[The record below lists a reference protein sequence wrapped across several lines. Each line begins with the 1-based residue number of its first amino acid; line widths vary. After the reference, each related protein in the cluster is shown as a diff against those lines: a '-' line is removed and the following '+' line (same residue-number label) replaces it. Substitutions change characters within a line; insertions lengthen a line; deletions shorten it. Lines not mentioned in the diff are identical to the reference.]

1 MMNFEVLCS
10 QNPDLKIY
18 RADSPE
24 FAEYGKLRTGYE
36 LEPVFRWAETVAVP
50 EQGNL
55 YRASDPEVESI
66 PVIRELMTDIYG
78 GSPAQA
84 GPCCGRNQVLNGI
97 EYHVGSET
105 AIAVK
110 PCVLFLG
117 RLRDMAGNTYDG
129 GLTEAFYVEP
139 GQIVQ
144 LYETTLH
151 YTPCRVEDC
160 FFTVC
165 MLPKGTGDPLP
176 GGRRGILKSQN
187 KWFLA
192 HPDNLQKVQAGDF
205 PGLLGKMKKLRLP

>member
-1 MMNFEVLCS
+1 MDFQSLCAL
-10 QNPDLKIY
+10 NPDIRIY
-18 RADSPE
+18 RTDSSN
-24 FAEYGKLRTGYE
+24 FAEYGRIRAGYE
-36 LEPVFRWAETVAVP
+36 LEPVFRWADTVQVP
-50 EQGNL
+50 EQGNV
-55 YRASDPEVESI
+55 YRASDLEVENI

-78 GSPAQA
+78 GSPVQA

-117 RLRDMAGNTYDG
+117 RLRDMTGDTYNGDR
-129 GLTEAFYVEP
+129 TEAFYVEP
-139 GQIVQ
+139 GQVVQ

-151 YTPCRVEDC
+151 YTPCRAEDY

-176 GGRRGILKSQN
+176 HGRRGILKSQN
-187 KWFLA
+187 KWFIA
-192 HPDNLQKVQAGDF
+192 HPDNLQKVHAGDF
-205 PGLLGKMKKLRLP
+205 PGLLGKMKQLHLP